1 MAHTEHAKKSHR
13 KSLKARER
21 NRAMRSSLKTTLKTA
36 RAAGSDPASSAA
48 AQSLAAAKLD
58 KAARHGVIH
67 PNKAARL
74 KSRLA
79 KSLRKAAATNPAS

>member
-13 KSLKARER
+13 KSLKAKER
-21 NRAMRSSLKTTLKTA
+21 NRAVRSALKTTLKSA
-36 RAAGSDPASSAA
+36 RASGPDQAKAAMSD
-48 AQSLAAAKLD
+48 AAAKLD
-58 KAARHGVIH
+58 KAAKGGVIH

-79 KSLRKAAATNPAS
+79 KALRKAAAAK

>member
-21 NRAMRSSLKTTLKTA
+21 NRAVRSALKTTMKAARGAVGKDEKTVL
-36 RAAGSDPASSAA
+36 A
-48 AQSLAAAKLD
+48 AQQSMAARLD
-58 KAARHGVIH
+58 KAAKNRIIH

-79 KSLRKAAATNPAS
+79 KAMNKAKQGS